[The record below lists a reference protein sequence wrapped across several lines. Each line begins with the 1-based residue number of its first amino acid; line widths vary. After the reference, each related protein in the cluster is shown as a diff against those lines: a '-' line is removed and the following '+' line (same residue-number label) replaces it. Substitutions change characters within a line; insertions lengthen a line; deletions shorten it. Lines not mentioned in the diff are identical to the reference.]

1 MAHTYFFQTADWAA
15 CGVYY
20 DAEGQTFPLSGAVQI
35 EHSQSQW
42 TLDGWLEVQ
51 SDPAVRFINRYEIAP
66 SDSPDTLCWQSPNP
80 AIGTLCGTFEIVGPC
95 IVSACRSADGRYS
108 AAETL
113 RQVDADTYENVGV
126 SFADGKRMSAWT
138 ARLTRTIK

>member
-15 CGVYY
+15 CGVYN
-20 DAEGQTFPLSGAVQI
+20 DAEGQTFPLTGAVQI

-51 SDPAVRFINRYEIAP
+51 SDPAGRVINPYAIPP
-66 SDSPDTLCWQSPNP
+66 SDSPHTPCWRSHNP
-80 AIGTLCGTFEIVGPC
+80 APATLCGTFEIVGPC

>member
-51 SDPAVRFINRYEIAP
+51 SDPEVRFINRYGIAT
-66 SDSPDTLCWQSPNP
+66 SDSP
-80 AIGTLCGTFEIVGPC
+80 I
-95 IVSACRSADGRYS
+95 
-108 AAETL
+108 
-113 RQVDADTYENVGV
+113 
-126 SFADGKRMSAWT
+126 
-138 ARLTRTIK
+138 